1 VGAIVSK
8 FGRPALREE
17 LRVVPANARGASEA
31 VVPKELN
38 LAISAEKVR
47 MDYPL
52 GPYNRGSL
60 KEALFGVLGRK
71 DREPPPKYVT
81 AIRGIDFHA
90 SFGER
95 VALIGHN
102 GSGKSSLLRVLAGIY
117 PLSSGD
123 VTVTGRIGTLLD
135 IGLGFETEATGRENI
150 YYRGMTMGYSR
161 GELAKVEEQ
170 IVQFADLG
178 EFIDLPMRTYSAG
191 MYVRLGFAISTE
203 FAPEIL
209 LVDEVFS
216 AGDAAFANRALHR
229 MMSIVERSGILIM
242 ATHDLALVEKIC
254 TRVIW
259 LERGQIV
266 RDGSPAEVLPEYL
279 NMMTA

>member
-1 VGAIVSK
+1 MSNL
-8 FGRPALREE
+8 RPAAQKE
-17 LRVVPANARGASEA
+17 LRIVPDDAGNGADLAVPAALHLAVEA
-31 VVPKELN
+31 K
-38 LAISAEKVR
+38 KVR
-47 MDYPL
+47 LDYPV
-52 GPYNRGSL
+52 GSYNRGSI
-60 KEALFGVLGRK
+60 KETLFSLFGGKRRAAPVK
-71 DREPPPKYVT
+71 QVA

-161 GELAKVEEQ
+161 ASLKKVERE
-170 IVQFADLG
+170 IIDFADLG
-178 EFIDLPMRTYSAG
+178 DFIDMPMRTYSTG
-191 MYVRLGFAISTE
+191 MYVRLGFAISTQ
-203 FAPEIL
+203 FTPDIL

-216 AGDAAFANRALHR
+216 AGDASFASRAKQR
-229 MMSIVERSGILIM
+229 MMGIVSKSGILVM
-242 ATHDLALVEKIC
+242 ATHDMVLVENMC

-259 LERGQIV
+259 LERGEIV
-266 RDGSPAEVLPEYL
+266 RDGPPAIVLPEYARH
-279 NMMTA
+279 MAG